1 MPEFFSNNRVAL
13 KRNPQKI
20 GTITGKTGKRSD
32 PKSIKYQV
40 TYDDGTSIWIT
51 ADAADH
57 FELVP
62 PPPPKFSVGNQVSP
76 GTMPEKT
83 GVIVQSLPRS
93 TGNQY
98 MVFFGSDDQG
108 WYAETNLRSATPVD
122 NTPKVTDGSK
132 FLRDMAL
139 IKIKSNL
146 SDTLYSY
153 RASRTKVEPYQFKP
167 AIKFFESPNQ
177 RLLIADEVGL
187 GKTIE
192 AGIIYLELNARADMK
207 RVLVVCPSGL
217 REKWERELLDR
228 FGEEFEI
235 FDSGRLR
242 ERLDRYAQYGDAVGI
257 KGIVSME
264 TIRGRQIADKIE
276 DPDLDIGFDLVIID
290 EAHHMRNPGTQ
301 TNNIGK
307 ALSHASDAVVMLS
320 ATPIQLRSD
329 DLFHLLQILD
339 EGQFEDRQEFA
350 QLIEPNVYINQ
361 ACQALSTDPSSFASA
376 LKILRQVEDTTQSR
390 RYTGNPLYDN
400 MCKRLQETPNPDYID
415 VVEIQRGLQQINTFA
430 PILNRTTKREVG
442 TGIVRRPT
450 VIGVTLTP
458 EERNF
463 YESVL
468 EFSRK
473 RTEDSP
479 YFDSG
484 VSFASIQTERQAASC
499 ITAAREYILGSIDDP
514 KTDLQIEASSADLV
528 DDAGESQDY
537 LVDLRDACDDLGE
550 TDSKLEAFMSALSEL
565 RSESPNSKVI
575 VFAFFKRT
583 LEYLRRNLNAPNSP
597 YSGSVH
603 MIHGGVKRED
613 RSAIIDAFRRS
624 EGFGIL
630 LLSEIGSEG
639 MDFQF
644 CDTVINYDLP
654 WNPMRVEQR
663 IGRVDRYGQ
672 QSESVRVYS
681 LVINDTV
688 EDRILK
694 RLYDRIKVF
703 EQSIGD
709 IETILGEQIQTLQRE
724 IFRARLTPEEE
735 NALLETNLRALES
748 SRLESEEFEQNRD
761 SLMGQDIIFQQEFNE
776 RESSGKFISGSEIK
790 ALVQEFIDEAC
801 PLSSLRSNPRDSNLF
816 TLHAER
822 DLQNKMLGLGHPPAI
837 TAPLMEKCR
846 NSKGFPITFDGELGL
861 QRPLLELLNLQHP
874 VVTAANKHFA
884 PQKEV
889 DPLLRLANAIA
900 STDQP
905 DMAGEY
911 AFFIYLVRGTGAER
925 LSSLAPIVIR
935 LDTQERAEDIER
947 RLLAS
952 IQNAEYRSVLPS
964 FEWRDLADISAA
976 YFADYRDALQAK
988 IESRNNAIIDSRIA
1002 GLRQTSAAK
1011 VSRWRDALSQAEST
1025 NIQNMRRGQINREPA
1040 RLQTKIDD
1048 LEAKRGV
1055 DISGNLVLAGYIR
1068 YVSNPLL
1075 TPTDHSPLQ

>member
-1 MPEFFSNNRVAL
+1 MPEFRAGNRVTL
-13 KRNPQKI
+13 KGNPEKI
-20 GTITGKTGKRSD
+20 GVITVRRKDRKGLT
-32 PKSIKYQV
+32 YEV
-40 TYDDGTSIWIT
+40 TFDDGTSDWFT
-51 ADAADH
+51 DDRLEHA
-57 FELVP
+57 P
-62 PPPPKFSVGNQVSP
+62 PVFKEGDMVSP
-76 GTMPEKT
+76 RRTSEKL
-83 GVIVQSLPRS
+83 GLIQRSQRLPNGNVQ
-93 TGNQY
+93 Y
-98 MVFFGSDDQG
+98 FVFFGAGDQG

-132 FLRDMAL
+132 FLRDMVL

-167 AIKFFESPNQ
+167 AIKFFESSNQ

-217 REKWERELLDR
+217 REKWYRELLDR

-235 FDSGRLR
+235 LDSGRLR
-242 ERLDRYAQYGDAVGI
+242 ERLDRYAQYGDVVGI
-257 KGIVSME
+257 KGIVSIE
-264 TIRGRQIADKIE
+264 TIRSPAIADRIE
-276 DPDLDIGFDLVIID
+276 DLGIGFDLVIID
-290 EAHHMRNPGTQ
+290 EAHHMRNPGTR
-301 TNNIGK
+301 TNSIGK
-307 ALSHASDAVVMLS
+307 ALSSVSDAVLMLS
-320 ATPIQLRSD
+320 ATPIQLHSE

-350 QLIEPNVYINQ
+350 QLLEPNVYINQ
-361 ACQALSTDPSSFASA
+361 ACQALSTDASSFANA

-400 MCKRLQETPNPDYID
+400 ICKRLQETPNPDYID

-442 TGIVRRPT
+442 TGIVRRSK
-450 VIGVTLTP
+450 VIDVTLTP
-458 EERNF
+458 EESNF

-473 RTEDSP
+473 QNEAFSN
-479 YFDSG
+479 SN
-484 VSFASIQTERQAASC
+484 VSFASVQRERQAASC
-499 ITAAREYILGSIDDP
+499 ITAAREYILGAIDDP
-514 KTDLQIEASSADLV
+514 KTDLQIEASNTDLDEYDDETQANLADL
-528 DDAGESQDY
+528 QQ
-537 LVDLRDACDDLGE
+537 ACASLGE
-550 TDSKLEAFMSALSEL
+550 TDSKLEAFMNALSEL

-583 LEYLRRNLNAPNSP
+583 LEYLRRSLNAPNSP
-597 YSGSVH
+597 YTGSVY
-603 MIHGGVKRED
+603 MIHGDVKRED
-613 RSAIIDAFRRS
+613 RGAIIDAFRQS

-630 LLSEIGSEG
+630 LLSEVGSEG

-681 LVINDTV
+681 LVLNDTI

-694 RLYDRIKVF
+694 RLYERINVF
-703 EQSIGD
+703 VESIGD
-709 IETILGEQIQTLQRE
+709 IETILGEQIQTLQRR
-724 IFRARLTPEEE
+724 IFSARLTIEEE
-735 NALLETNLRALES
+735 EALLEANLLAIES
-748 SRLESEEFEQNRD
+748 RRLQSKEFEQNRD
-761 SLMGQDIIFQQEFNE
+761 SLMGQDVIFQQEFDE

-790 ALVQEFIDEAC
+790 ALVQEFISEAC
-801 PLSSLRSNPRDSNLF
+801 PRSSLRSESQDPNIFKLY
-816 TLHAER
+816 AED

-837 TAPLMEKCR
+837 TAPLMQKCR
-846 NSKGFPITFDGELGL
+846 NSKGIPVTFDGELGL

-874 VVTAANKHFA
+874 LVMAANKHFV

-889 DPLLRLANAIA
+889 DPLFRLASVTA
-900 STDQP
+900 STDQS

-935 LDTQERAEDIER
+935 LDTNERAEDVER

-952 IQNAEYRSVLPS
+952 LQSAEYRSVLPS

-976 YFADYRDALQAK
+976 YFADHRDALQAK

-1040 RLQTKIDD
+1040 RLQAKIDD
-1048 LEAKRGV
+1048 LEAMRGV
-1055 DISGNLVLAGYIR
+1055 DISGSLALAGYIH
-1068 YVSNPLL
+1068 YVSRE
-1075 TPTDHSPLQ
+1075 Q

>member
-1 MPEFFSNNRVAL
+1 MPELRAGNRVIL
-13 KRNPQKI
+13 KGNPEKI
-20 GTITGKTGKRSD
+20 GTITVRRKDRKGL
-32 PKSIKYQV
+32 IYEV
-40 TYDDGTSIWIT
+40 TFDDGTSGWFT
-51 ADAADH
+51 GDRLEHA
-57 FELVP
+57 P
-62 PPPPKFSVGNQVSP
+62 SVFKEGDMVSP
-76 GTMPEKT
+76 RRTSEKL
-83 GVIVQSLPRS
+83 GMIQRAQRLPNGNVQYS
-93 TGNQY
+93 
-98 MVFFGSDDQG
+98 VFFGAGDQG
-108 WYAETNLRSATPVD
+108 WYAETNLRAATPVD

-139 IKIKSNL
+139 IKLKSNL

-217 REKWERELLDR
+217 REKWRRELLDR
-228 FGEEFEI
+228 FGEEFVI
-235 FDSGRLR
+235 LDSGRLR
-242 ERLDRYAQYGDAVGI
+242 DLLDQYAQYGDAVGI
-257 KGIVSME
+257 KGIVSIE
-264 TIRGRQIADKIE
+264 TIRSPAIADKIE
-276 DPDLDIGFDLVIID
+276 DVGIGFDLVIID
-290 EAHHMRNPGTQ
+290 EAHHMRNSGTR
-301 TNNIGK
+301 TNSIGR
-307 ALSHASDAVVMLS
+307 ALSSVSDAVLMLS
-320 ATPIQLRSD
+320 ATPIQLHSD

-339 EGQFEDRQEFA
+339 EGQFEDRQEFT
-350 QLIEPNVYINQ
+350 QLLEPNVCINR
-361 ACQALSTDPSSFASA
+361 ACQALSTDPSSFAKA
-376 LKILRQVEDTTQSR
+376 LNILRQVEDTTQSR
-390 RYTGNPLYDN
+390 RYTGNPLYHN
-400 MCKRLQETPNPDYID
+400 ICERLQETPNPDYID
-415 VVEIQRGLQQINTFA
+415 VAEIQRGLQQINTFA
-430 PILNRTTKREVG
+430 PIFNRTTKREVR
-442 TGIVRRPT
+442 TGIVRRST
-450 VIGVTLTP
+450 VIDVTLTP

-473 RTEDSP
+473 QNDAFSN
-479 YFDSG
+479 SN
-484 VSFASIQTERQAASC
+484 VSFASVQRERQAASC
-499 ITAAREYILGSIDDP
+499 ITAAREYILGAIDDP
-514 KTDLQIEASSADLV
+514 KTDLQIEASNADLDEY
-528 DDAGESQDY
+528 DDETQAN
-537 LVDLRDACDDLGE
+537 LADLRDACAHLGE

-583 LEYLRRNLNAPNSP
+583 LEYLRRSLNAPNSP
-597 YSGSVH
+597 YSGSVY
-603 MIHGGVKRED
+603 MIHGDVKRED
-613 RSAIIDAFRRS
+613 RGAIIDAFQRS

-681 LVINDTV
+681 LVLNDTI

-694 RLYDRIKVF
+694 RLYERINVF
-703 EQSIGD
+703 VESIGD

-724 IFRARLTPEEE
+724 IFRAKLTPEEE
-735 NALLETNLRALES
+735 NALLETNLLAIES
-748 SRLESEEFEQNRD
+748 RQLQSKEFEQTRD
-761 SLMGQDIIFQQEFNE
+761 SLMGQDVIFQQEFDE
-776 RESSGKFISGSEIK
+776 RESSGKFISGVEIK
-790 ALVQEFIDEAC
+790 ALVQEFISEAC
-801 PLSSLRSNPRDSNLF
+801 PRSSLRSESRDPNIFKLY
-816 TLHAER
+816 AED

-837 TAPLMEKCR
+837 TAPLMQKCR
-846 NSKGFPITFDGELGL
+846 NSKGVPVTFDGELGL
-861 QRPLLELLNLQHP
+861 QRPLIELLNLQHP
-874 VVTAANKHFA
+874 LVMAANKHFA

-889 DPLLRLANAIA
+889 DPLFRLASAAA

-935 LDTQERAEDIER
+935 LDTQERAEDLER

-952 IQNAEYRSVLPS
+952 LQNAEYRSVLPS
-964 FEWRDLADISAA
+964 FEWRDLADLSAA
-976 YFADYRDALQAK
+976 HFADYRDALQAK
-988 IESRNNAIIDSRIA
+988 IDSRNNAIIDSRIA

-1040 RLQTKIDD
+1040 RLQAKIDD

-1055 DISGNLVLAGYIR
+1055 DISGSLALAGYIR
-1068 YVSNPLL
+1068 YVTRVL
-1075 TPTDHSPLQ
+1075 

>member
-1 MPEFFSNNRVAL
+1 MPEFRAGNRVTL
-13 KRNPQKI
+13 KGNPEKL
-20 GTITGKTGKRSD
+20 GVITVRRKDRKGLT
-32 PKSIKYQV
+32 YEV
-40 TYDDGTSIWIT
+40 TFDDGTSDWFT
-51 ADAADH
+51 DDRLEHA
-57 FELVP
+57 P
-62 PPPPKFSVGNQVSP
+62 PVFKEGDMVSP
-76 GTMPEKT
+76 RRTSEKL
-83 GVIVQSLPRS
+83 GLIQRSQRLPNGNVQ
-93 TGNQY
+93 Y
-98 MVFFGSDDQG
+98 FVFFGAGDQG

-132 FLRDMAL
+132 FLRDMVI

-167 AIKFFESPNQ
+167 AIKFFESSNQ

-192 AGIIYLELNARADMK
+192 AGIIYLELNARSDMK

-217 REKWERELLDR
+217 REKWYRELLDR

-235 FDSGRLR
+235 LDSGRLR
-242 ERLDRYAQYGDAVGI
+242 ERLDRYAQYGDVVGI
-257 KGIVSME
+257 KGIVSIE
-264 TIRGRQIADKIE
+264 TIRSPAIADRIE
-276 DPDLDIGFDLVIID
+276 DLGIGFDLVIID
-290 EAHHMRNPGTQ
+290 EAHHMRNSGTR
-301 TNNIGK
+301 TNSIGK
-307 ALSHASDAVVMLS
+307 ALSSVSDAVLMLS
-320 ATPIQLRSD
+320 ATPIQLHSD

-350 QLIEPNVYINQ
+350 QLLEPNVYINQ
-361 ACQALSTDPSSFASA
+361 ACQALSTDASSFANA

-400 MCKRLQETPNPDYID
+400 ICKRLQETPNPDYID

-442 TGIVRRPT
+442 TGIVRRSK
-450 VIGVTLTP
+450 VIDVTLTP
-458 EERNF
+458 EESNF

-473 RTEDSP
+473 QNEAFSN
-479 YFDSG
+479 SN
-484 VSFASIQTERQAASC
+484 VSFASVQRERQAASC
-499 ITAAREYILGSIDDP
+499 ITAAREYILGAIDDP
-514 KTDLQIEASSADLV
+514 KTDLQIEASNADLDEY
-528 DDAGESQDY
+528 DDETQAN
-537 LVDLRDACDDLGE
+537 LTDLRDACAHLGE
-550 TDSKLEAFMSALSEL
+550 TDSKLEAFMSALNEL

-583 LEYLRRNLNAPNSP
+583 LEYLRRSLNVPNSP
-597 YSGSVH
+597 YTGSVY
-603 MIHGGVKRED
+603 MIHGDVKRED
-613 RSAIIDAFRRS
+613 RGAIIDAFRQS

-630 LLSEIGSEG
+630 LLSEVGSEG

-681 LVINDTV
+681 LVLNDTI

-694 RLYDRIKVF
+694 RLYERINVF
-703 EQSIGD
+703 VESIGD

-735 NALLETNLRALES
+735 NALLETNLLAIES
-748 SRLESEEFEQNRD
+748 RQLQSKEFEQNRD
-761 SLMGQDIIFQQEFNE
+761 SLMGQDVIFQQEFDE

-790 ALVQEFIDEAC
+790 ALVQEFISEAC
-801 PLSSLRSNPRDSNLF
+801 PRSSLRSESQDPNIFKLY
-816 TLHAER
+816 AED

-837 TAPLMEKCR
+837 TAPLMQKCR
-846 NSKGFPITFDGELGL
+846 NSKGLPVTFDGELGL

-874 VVTAANKHFA
+874 LVMAANKHFV

-889 DPLLRLANAIA
+889 DPLFRLASVTA
-900 STDQP
+900 STDQS

-935 LDTQERAEDIER
+935 LDTNERAEDVER

-952 IQNAEYRSVLPS
+952 LQNAEYRSVLPS

-976 YFADYRDALQAK
+976 YFAEYRDALQSK
-988 IESRNNAIIDSRIA
+988 IESRNDAIIDSRIA

-1011 VSRWRDALSQAEST
+1011 VSRWHDDLSQAEST
-1025 NIQNMRRGQINREPA
+1025 NIQNMKRGQINREPA
-1040 RLQTKIDD
+1040 RLQAKVDD

-1055 DISGNLVLAGYIR
+1055 DISGNLALAGYIH
-1068 YVSNPLL
+1068 YVSRE
-1075 TPTDHSPLQ
+1075 Q

>member
-1 MPEFFSNNRVAL
+1 MPEFRAGNRVTL
-13 KRNPQKI
+13 KGNPEKL
-20 GTITGKTGKRSD
+20 GVITVRRKDRKGLT
-32 PKSIKYQV
+32 YEV
-40 TYDDGTSIWIT
+40 TFDDGTSDWFT
-51 ADAADH
+51 DDRLEHA
-57 FELVP
+57 P
-62 PPPPKFSVGNQVSP
+62 PVFKEGDMVSP
-76 GTMPEKT
+76 RRTSEKL
-83 GVIVQSLPRS
+83 GLIQRSQRLPNGNVQ
-93 TGNQY
+93 Y
-98 MVFFGSDDQG
+98 FVFFGAGDQG

-132 FLRDMAL
+132 FLRDMVL

-167 AIKFFESPNQ
+167 AIKFFESSNQ

-217 REKWERELLDR
+217 REKWYRELLDR

-235 FDSGRLR
+235 LDSGRLR
-242 ERLDRYAQYGDAVGI
+242 ERLDRYAQYGDVVGI
-257 KGIVSME
+257 KGIVSIE
-264 TIRGRQIADKIE
+264 TIRSPAIADRIE
-276 DPDLDIGFDLVIID
+276 DLGIGFDLVIID
-290 EAHHMRNPGTQ
+290 EAHHMRNPGTR
-301 TNNIGK
+301 TNSIGK
-307 ALSHASDAVVMLS
+307 ALSSVSDAVLMLS
-320 ATPIQLRSD
+320 ATPIQLHSD

-350 QLIEPNVYINQ
+350 QLLEPNVYINQ
-361 ACQALSTDPSSFASA
+361 ACQALSTDASSFANA

-400 MCKRLQETPNPDYID
+400 ICKRLQETPNPDYID

-442 TGIVRRPT
+442 TGIVRRSK
-450 VIGVTLTP
+450 VIDVTLTP
-458 EERNF
+458 EESNF

-473 RTEDSP
+473 QNEAFSN
-479 YFDSG
+479 SN
-484 VSFASIQTERQAASC
+484 VSFASVQRERQAASC
-499 ITAAREYILGSIDDP
+499 ITAAREYILGAIDDP
-514 KTDLQIEASSADLV
+514 KTDLQIEASNTDLDEYDDETQANLADL
-528 DDAGESQDY
+528 QQ
-537 LVDLRDACDDLGE
+537 ACASLGE
-550 TDSKLEAFMSALSEL
+550 TDSKLEAFMNALSEL

-583 LEYLRRNLNAPNSP
+583 LEYLRRSLNVPNSP
-597 YSGSVH
+597 YTGSVY
-603 MIHGGVKRED
+603 MIHGDVKRED
-613 RSAIIDAFRRS
+613 RGAIIDAFRQS

-630 LLSEIGSEG
+630 LLSEVGSEG

-681 LVINDTV
+681 LVLNDTI

-694 RLYDRIKVF
+694 RLYERINVF
-703 EQSIGD
+703 VESIGD
-709 IETILGEQIQTLQRE
+709 IETILGEQIQTLQRR
-724 IFRARLTPEEE
+724 IFSARLTIEEE
-735 NALLETNLRALES
+735 EALLEANLLAIES
-748 SRLESEEFEQNRD
+748 RQLQSKEFEQNRD
-761 SLMGQDIIFQQEFNE
+761 SLMGQDVIFQQEFDE

-790 ALVQEFIDEAC
+790 ALVQEFISEAC
-801 PLSSLRSNPRDSNLF
+801 PRSSLRSESQDPNIFKLY
-816 TLHAER
+816 AED

-837 TAPLMEKCR
+837 TAPLMQKCR
-846 NSKGFPITFDGELGL
+846 NSKGLPVTFDGELGL

-874 VVTAANKHFA
+874 LVMAANKHFV

-889 DPLLRLANAIA
+889 DPLFRLASVTA
-900 STDQP
+900 STDQS

-935 LDTQERAEDIER
+935 LDTNERAEDVER

-952 IQNAEYRSVLPS
+952 LQNAEYRSVLPS

-976 YFADYRDALQAK
+976 YFAEYRDALQSK

-1011 VSRWRDALSQAEST
+1011 ISRWHDDLSQAEST
-1025 NIQNMRRGQINREPA
+1025 NIQNMKRGQINREPA
-1040 RLQTKIDD
+1040 RLQAKVDD
-1048 LEAKRGV
+1048 MEAKRGV
-1055 DISGNLVLAGYIR
+1055 DISGNLALAGYIH
-1068 YVSNPLL
+1068 YVSRE
-1075 TPTDHSPLQ
+1075 Q

>member
-57 FELVP
+57 FELLP
-62 PPPPKFSVGNQVSP
+62 PPPPLFNAGDMVSLRR
-76 GTMPEKT
+76 TSDKV
-83 GVIVQSLPRS
+83 GVIMRWQRLPDGNVQ
-93 TGNQY
+93 Y
-98 MVFFGSDDQG
+98 EVFFPDGKSL
-108 WYAETNLRSATPVD
+108 YPETSLRSATPVD

-217 REKWERELLDR
+217 REKWRRELLDR
-228 FGEEFEI
+228 FGEEFVI
-235 FDSGRLR
+235 LDSGRLR
-242 ERLDRYAQYGDAVGI
+242 DLLDQYAQYGDVVGI
-257 KGIVSME
+257 KGIVSIE
-264 TIRGRQIADKIE
+264 TIRSPAIADRIE
-276 DPDLDIGFDLVIID
+276 DLGIGFDLVIID
-290 EAHHMRNPGTQ
+290 EAHHMRNSGTR
-301 TNNIGK
+301 TNSIGK
-307 ALSHASDAVVMLS
+307 ALSSVSDAVLMLS
-320 ATPIQLRSD
+320 ATPIQLHSD

-350 QLIEPNVYINQ
+350 QLLEPNVYINQ
-361 ACQALSTDPSSFASA
+361 ACQTLSTDPSSFPNA
-376 LKILRQVEDTTQSR
+376 LNILRQVEDTTQSR

-400 MCKRLQETPNPDYID
+400 ICKRLQETPNPDYID
-415 VVEIQRGLQQINTFA
+415 VAETQRSLQQINTFA

-442 TGIVRRPT
+442 TGIVRRST

-479 YFDSG
+479 YFASG

-514 KTDLQIEASSADLV
+514 KTDLQIEASNTELV
-528 DDAGESQDY
+528 EDDGEAQDY
-537 LVDLRDACDDLGE
+537 LADLRDACASLGE
-550 TDSKLEAFMSALSEL
+550 TDSKLEAFMSALNEL

-583 LEYLRRNLNAPNSP
+583 LEYLRRSLNAPNSP
-597 YSGSVH
+597 YSGSVY
-603 MIHGGVKRED
+603 MIHGDVKRED
-613 RSAIIDAFRRS
+613 RGAIIDTFRRS

-681 LVINDTV
+681 LVLNDTI

-694 RLYDRIKVF
+694 RLYERINVF
-703 EQSIGD
+703 VESIGD

-724 IFRARLTPEEE
+724 IFRTRLTPDEE
-735 NALLETNLRALES
+735 NDLLETNLLAIES
-748 SRLESEEFEQNRD
+748 RQLQSKDFEQTRD

-889 DPLLRLANAIA
+889 DPLFRLANAIV

-905 DMAGEY
+905 YMVGEY

-935 LDTQERAEDIER
+935 LDTQERAEDVER

-952 IQNAEYRSVLPS
+952 LQNAEYRSVLPS

-1002 GLRQTSAAK
+1002 GLRQTSAAN
-1011 VSRWRDALSQAEST
+1011 VSRWSDALSQAEST

-1040 RLQTKIDD
+1040 RLQAKVDD

-1055 DISGNLVLAGYIR
+1055 DISGNIVLAGYIR

-1075 TPTDHSPLQ
+1075 IPTDHSPLQ

>member
-1 MPEFFSNNRVAL
+1 MPEFNWRDRVTL
-13 KRNPQKI
+13 KGNPEKI
-20 GTITGKTGKRSD
+20 GTVTRKTRGRKEIIYEVTFDTQEVRSFTD
-32 PKSIKYQV
+32 
-40 TYDDGTSIWIT
+40 T
-51 ADAADH
+51 ADRL
-57 FELVP
+57 ELVP
-62 PPPPKFSVGNQVSP
+62 PPPPKFNVGDQVSP

-108 WYAETNLRSATPVD
+108 WYAETSLRSATPVD

-217 REKWERELLDR
+217 REKWQRELLDR
-228 FGEEFEI
+228 FGEEFVI
-235 FDSGRLR
+235 LDSGRLR
-242 ERLDRYAQYGDAVGI
+242 DLLDQYAQYGDVVGI
-257 KGIVSME
+257 KGIVSIE
-264 TIRGRQIADKIE
+264 TIRSPAIADRIE
-276 DPDLDIGFDLVIID
+276 DLGIGFDLVIID
-290 EAHHMRNPGTQ
+290 EAHHMRNSGTR
-301 TNNIGK
+301 TNSIGK
-307 ALSHASDAVVMLS
+307 ALSSVSDAVLMLS
-320 ATPIQLRSD
+320 ATPIQLHSD

-350 QLIEPNVYINQ
+350 QLLEPNVYINQ
-361 ACQALSTDPSSFASA
+361 ACQTLSTDPSSFPNA
-376 LKILRQVEDTTQSR
+376 LNILRQVEDTTQSR

-400 MCKRLQETPNPDYID
+400 ICKRLQETPNPDYID

-442 TGIVRRPT
+442 TGIVRRST

-479 YFDSG
+479 YFASG

-514 KTDLQIEASSADLV
+514 KTDLQIEASNTELV
-528 DDAGESQDY
+528 EDDGEAQDY
-537 LVDLRDACDDLGE
+537 LADLREACASLGE
-550 TDSKLEAFMSALSEL
+550 TDSKLEAFMSALNEL

-583 LEYLRRNLNAPNSP
+583 LEYLRRSLNAPNSP
-597 YSGSVH
+597 YSGSVY
-603 MIHGGVKRED
+603 MIHGDVKRED
-613 RSAIIDAFRRS
+613 RGAIIDTFRRS

-681 LVINDTV
+681 LVLNDTI

-694 RLYDRIKVF
+694 RLYERINVF
-703 EQSIGD
+703 VESIGD

-724 IFRARLTPEEE
+724 IFRTRLTPDEE
-735 NALLETNLRALES
+735 NDLLETNL
-748 SRLESEEFEQNRD
+748 
-761 SLMGQDIIFQQEFNE
+761 
-776 RESSGKFISGSEIK
+776 
-790 ALVQEFIDEAC
+790 
-801 PLSSLRSNPRDSNLF
+801 
-816 TLHAER
+816 
-822 DLQNKMLGLGHPPAI
+822 
-837 TAPLMEKCR
+837 
-846 NSKGFPITFDGELGL
+846 
-861 QRPLLELLNLQHP
+861 
-874 VVTAANKHFA
+874 
-884 PQKEV
+884 
-889 DPLLRLANAIA
+889 LA
-900 STDQP
+900 
-905 DMAGEY
+905 
-911 AFFIYLVRGTGAER
+911 
-925 LSSLAPIVIR
+925 
-935 LDTQERAEDIER
+935 
-947 RLLAS
+947 
-952 IQNAEYRSVLPS
+952 
-964 FEWRDLADISAA
+964 
-976 YFADYRDALQAK
+976 
-988 IESRNNAIIDSRIA
+988 IESR
-1002 GLRQTSAAK
+1002 Q
-1011 VSRWRDALSQAEST
+1011 
-1025 NIQNMRRGQINREPA
+1025 
-1040 RLQTKIDD
+1040 LQSKDF
-1048 LEAKRGV
+1048 E
-1055 DISGNLVLAGYIR
+1055 
-1068 YVSNPLL
+1068 
-1075 TPTDHSPLQ
+1075 

>member
-1 MPEFFSNNRVAL
+1 MPEFNWRDRVTL
-13 KRNPQKI
+13 KGNPEKI
-20 GTITGKTGKRSD
+20 GTVTRKTRGRKEIIYEVTFDTQEVRSFTD
-32 PKSIKYQV
+32 
-40 TYDDGTSIWIT
+40 T
-51 ADAADH
+51 ADRL
-57 FELVP
+57 ELVP
-62 PPPPKFSVGNQVSP
+62 PPPPKFNVGNQVSP

-192 AGIIYLELNARADMK
+192 AGIIYLELNARADDMK

-217 REKWERELLDR
+217 REKWYRELRER

-235 FDSGRLR
+235 LDSGRLR
-242 ERLDRYAQYGDAVGI
+242 DLLDRYAQYGDVVGI
-257 KGIVSME
+257 KGIVSIE
-264 TIRGRQIADKIE
+264 TIRSPAIADRIE
-276 DPDLDIGFDLVIID
+276 DLGIGFDLVIID
-290 EAHHMRNPGTQ
+290 EAHHMRNSGTR
-301 TNNIGK
+301 TNSIGR
-307 ALSHASDAVVMLS
+307 ALSSVSDAVVMLS
-320 ATPIQLRSD
+320 ATPIQLRSL

-339 EGQFEDRQEFA
+339 EGQFADGHEFE
-350 QLIEPNVYINQ
+350 QLREPNVHINQ
-361 ACQALSTDPSSFASA
+361 ACQALAPDSSSFANA

-390 RYTGNPLYDN
+390 RYTGNPLYHN
-400 MCKRLQETPNPDYID
+400 ICARLEEATKTDYID
-415 VVEIQRGLQQINTFA
+415 VVEIKRELQRINTFA
-430 PILNRTTKREVG
+430 SILNRTTKREVG
-442 TGIVRRPT
+442 TGIVRRSK
-450 VIGVTLTP
+450 VIDVTLTP
-458 EERNF
+458 EESNF
-463 YESVL
+463 YENVL

-473 RTEDSP
+473 QSEEAP
-479 YFDSG
+479 H
-484 VSFASIQTERQAASC
+484 SFTIIQTERQAASC

-514 KTDLQIEASSADLV
+514 KTTLQIEASSADLV
-528 DDAGESQDY
+528 EDDDDAQGN
-537 LVDLRDACDDLGE
+537 LADLREACADIGE
-550 TDSKLEAFMSALSEL
+550 TDSKLKAFMNALSEL

-583 LEYLRRNLNAPNSP
+583 LEYLRRNLNAPNST

-603 MIHGGVKRED
+603 MIHGGVKREA
-613 RSAIIDAFRRS
+613 RGAIIDTFKQS

-630 LLSEIGSEG
+630 LLSEVGSEG
-639 MDFQF
+639 MDFEF

-654 WNPMRVEQR
+654 WNPMKVEQR

-672 QSESVRVYS
+672 EAESVRVYS
-681 LVINDTV
+681 LVLKDTI

-694 RLYDRIKVF
+694 RLYERIRVF
-703 EQSIGD
+703 EESIGD

-724 IFRARLTPEEE
+724 IFSARLTPEEE
-735 NALLETNLRALES
+735 NVLLETNLRALEFN
-748 SRLESEEFEQNRD
+748 RLQSEEFEKSRD
-761 SLMGQDIIFQQEFNE
+761 SLMGQDIIFQQEFE
-776 RESSGKFISGSEIK
+776 DRESGGKFISASEIR

-801 PLSSLRSNPRDSNLF
+801 PHSSLRSNRNNDRIFNLC
-816 TLHAER
+816 AEE
-822 DLQNKMLGLGHPPAI
+822 DLQRSIRGLGHPHAI
-837 TAPLMEKCR
+837 MEPLLTKCR
-846 NSKGFPITFDGELGL
+846 NTARRSLGFPITFDGEFLHHL
-861 QRPLLELLNLQHP
+861 QNRRETKKEKTNIELLNLQHP
-874 VVTAANKHFA
+874 VVMAANKHFA

-889 DPLLRLANAIA
+889 DPLFRLANAIA

-911 AFFIYLVRGTGAER
+911 AFFIYLVRGTGVER

-935 LDTQERAEDIER
+935 LDTQERAEDVER

-952 IQNAEYRSVLPS
+952 LQNAEYRSIFPS

-988 IESRNNAIIDSRIA
+988 IKSRNDAIIDSRIA

-1011 VSRWRDALSQAEST
+1011 VSRWRDTIAIPNILRGRIDNDAISLQA
-1025 NIQNMRRGQINREPA
+1025 
-1040 RLQTKIDD
+1040 KIDE

-1055 DISGNLVLAGYIR
+1055 DISGNLALAGYIR
-1068 YVSNPLL
+1068 YVSGE
-1075 TPTDHSPLQ
+1075 Q

>member
-1 MPEFFSNNRVAL
+1 MPEFRAGNRVTL
-13 KRNPQKI
+13 KGNPEKI
-20 GTITGKTGKRSD
+20 GVITVRRKDRKGLT
-32 PKSIKYQV
+32 YEV
-40 TYDDGTSIWIT
+40 TFDDGTSDWFT
-51 ADAADH
+51 DDRLEHA
-57 FELVP
+57 P
-62 PPPPKFSVGNQVSP
+62 PVFKEGDMVSP
-76 GTMPEKT
+76 RRTSEKL
-83 GVIVQSLPRS
+83 GLIQRSQRLPNGNVQ
-93 TGNQY
+93 Y
-98 MVFFGSDDQG
+98 FVFFGAGDQG

-132 FLRDMAL
+132 FLRDMVL

-167 AIKFFESPNQ
+167 AIKFFESSNQ

-217 REKWERELLDR
+217 REKWYRELLDR

-235 FDSGRLR
+235 LDSGRLR
-242 ERLDRYAQYGDAVGI
+242 ERLDRYAQYGDVVGI
-257 KGIVSME
+257 KGIVSIE
-264 TIRGRQIADKIE
+264 TIRSPAIADRIE
-276 DPDLDIGFDLVIID
+276 DLGIGFDLVIID
-290 EAHHMRNPGTQ
+290 EAHHMRNPGTR
-301 TNNIGK
+301 TNSIGK
-307 ALSHASDAVVMLS
+307 ALSSVSDAVLMLS
-320 ATPIQLRSD
+320 ATPIQLHSE

-350 QLIEPNVYINQ
+350 QLLEPNVYINQ
-361 ACQALSTDPSSFASA
+361 ACQALSTDASSFANA

-400 MCKRLQETPNPDYID
+400 ICKRLQETPNPDYID

-442 TGIVRRPT
+442 TGIVRRSK
-450 VIGVTLTP
+450 VIDVTLTP
-458 EERNF
+458 EESNF

-473 RTEDSP
+473 QNEAFSN
-479 YFDSG
+479 SN
-484 VSFASIQTERQAASC
+484 VSFASVQRERQAASC
-499 ITAAREYILGSIDDP
+499 ITAAREYILGAIDDP
-514 KTDLQIEASSADLV
+514 KTDLQIEASNTDLDEYDDETQANLADL
-528 DDAGESQDY
+528 QQ
-537 LVDLRDACDDLGE
+537 ACASLGE
-550 TDSKLEAFMSALSEL
+550 TDSKLEAFMNALSEL

-583 LEYLRRNLNAPNSP
+583 LEYLRRSLNAPNSP
-597 YSGSVH
+597 YTGSVY
-603 MIHGGVKRED
+603 MIHGDVKRED
-613 RSAIIDAFRRS
+613 RGAIIDAFRQS

-630 LLSEIGSEG
+630 LLSEVGSEG

-681 LVINDTV
+681 LVLNDTI

-694 RLYDRIKVF
+694 RLYERINVF
-703 EQSIGD
+703 VESIGD
-709 IETILGEQIQTLQRE
+709 IETILGEQIQTLQRR
-724 IFRARLTPEEE
+724 IFSARLTIEEE
-735 NALLETNLRALES
+735 EALLEANLLAIES
-748 SRLESEEFEQNRD
+748 RRLQSKEFEQNRD
-761 SLMGQDIIFQQEFNE
+761 SLMGQDVIFQQEFDE

-790 ALVQEFIDEAC
+790 ALVQEFISEAC
-801 PLSSLRSNPRDSNLF
+801 PRSSLRSESQDPNIFKLY
-816 TLHAER
+816 AED

-837 TAPLMEKCR
+837 TAPLMQKCR
-846 NSKGFPITFDGELGL
+846 NSKGLPVTFDGELGL

-874 VVTAANKHFA
+874 LVMAANKHFV

-889 DPLLRLANAIA
+889 DPLFRLASVTA
-900 STDQP
+900 STDQS

-935 LDTQERAEDIER
+935 LDTNERAEDVER

-952 IQNAEYRSVLPS
+952 LQNAEYRSVLPS

-976 YFADYRDALQAK
+976 YFAEYRDALQSK

-1011 VSRWRDALSQAEST
+1011 VSRWHDDLSQAEST
-1025 NIQNMRRGQINREPA
+1025 NIQNMKRGQINREPA
-1040 RLQTKIDD
+1040 RLQAKVDD

-1055 DISGNLVLAGYIR
+1055 DISGNLALAGYIH
-1068 YVSNPLL
+1068 YVSRE
-1075 TPTDHSPLQ
+1075 Q